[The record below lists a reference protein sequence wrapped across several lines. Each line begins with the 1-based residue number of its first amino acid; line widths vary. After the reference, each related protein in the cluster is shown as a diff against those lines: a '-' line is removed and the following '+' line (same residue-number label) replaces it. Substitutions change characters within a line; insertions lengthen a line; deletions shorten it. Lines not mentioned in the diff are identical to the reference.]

1 MEYKAVLDMHTHT
14 IASGH
19 AYCTLRE
26 MAKAASEKGLEALGI
41 TEHAPSMPGSCGNIY
56 FHNLKAVPR
65 DLYGIRLF
73 LGSEVNIIDFDGK
86 VDLSDRELSNLDIV
100 IASLHTVCRKPGSK
114 EENTRAYVKVMEN
127 PYVDIIGHPDDG
139 RYEVDYPAVV
149 DAAAR
154 LGKILELNN
163 HSLEP
168 DCLRSNARVNDRLLL
183 ELCKEKGVPVIMGSD
198 AHFDNKIGEFSQARA
213 LLEELKFPQELV
225 LNRSVDALLEK
236 IHIGKKGK

>member
-100 IASLHTVCRKPGSK
+100 IASLHTVCRKPAR
-114 EENTRAYVKVMEN
+114 NTFVK
-127 PYVDIIGHPDDG
+127 
-139 RYEVDYPAVV
+139 
-149 DAAAR
+149 
-154 LGKILELNN
+154 L
-163 HSLEP
+163 S
-168 DCLRSNARVNDRLLL
+168 
-183 ELCKEKGVPVIMGSD
+183 
-198 AHFDNKIGEFSQARA
+198 
-213 LLEELKFPQELV
+213 LV
-225 LNRSVDALLEK
+225 L
-236 IHIGKKGK
+236 